1 VTNAPPIP
9 VNPQGGGG
17 PRPPGGTGVMLRTVT
32 GSTVIVDSNIA
43 ISLDLA
49 ARDPSLKSL
58 NPAQRANVAFAR
70 SAGIVIAT
78 PETAH
83 ELAAGGGASATVLVT
98 QEVPTPPAERAE
110 IVNDLT
116 AAGVNGAADREV
128 VTQSLLAQTDPGVT
142 PSLATADRGV
152 VNALARLSGI
162 RTDRLGGYQN
172 VAEWLRYT
180 RNTDSFTVTI
190 RGRTLRVVP
199 VQPVRLG
206 PARPGGGL

>member
-1 VTNAPPIP
+1 
-9 VNPQGGGG
+9 
-17 PRPPGGTGVMLRTVT
+17 MLRTVT